1 VADTGDLMTDAE
13 VARLAT
19 AEKVAEAMR
28 RSLSHLPANARGVV
42 KAMLEPQSV
51 AIVAGTLT
59 AWAGSHFFGV
69 GEVVDVA
76 LLTVGLIGLGFSV
89 FEGAA
94 AVYDFTIIATRA
106 RSESELD
113 LAGQHFARAVAL
125 LGVST
130 LQALLLHGQGRLAIA
145 RGRPRVFPPPNVGAV
160 PPAGNQL
167 RLSRPPQLPGGK
179 LGGTSPFG
187 EIRIARNQPMSE
199 QRITLY
205 HELVHRYFSPRTGPL
220 RQLRAELAWS
230 AYSRSAFLK
239 YLEEALAEGYG
250 QLRVNGLT
258 SALRAYRFP
267 IQGGYVTI
275 ADLAY
280 EGQAVGSIVLGGST
294 FRVSVSLGTV
304 PEN

>member
-1 VADTGDLMTDAE
+1 MTDAE
-13 VARLAT
+13 VVRLAAT
-19 AEKVAEAMR
+19 EKVAEAMR
-28 RSLSHLPANARGVV
+28 RSLPHLPAAAGGVV
-42 KAMLEPQSV
+42 EAMLEPQNL

-59 AWAGSHFFGV
+59 AWAGSHFFGI
-69 GEVVDVA
+69 GEVVDVI
-76 LLTVGLIGLGFSV
+76 LLTAGFVGLGFSV

-94 AVYDFTIIATRA
+94 AVYDFTTIATRA
-106 RSESELD
+106 RSEAELD
-113 LAGQHFARAVAL
+113 LAGQRFARAVTL

-130 LQALLLHGQGRLAIA
+130 LQAVLLHGQGRLAIA
-145 RGRPRVFPPPNVGAV
+145 RGRPRVFPRPNVGAA
-160 PPAGNQL
+160 PPPGNQL
-167 RLSRPPQLPGGK
+167 LLSRPTQLPGGK

-187 EIRIARNQPMSE
+187 EITIARNQPLSE

-230 AYSRSAFLK
+230 AYSRSAFLR

-267 IQGGYVTI
+267 IQGGYVTV
-275 ADLAY
+275 ADLVS
-280 EGQAVGSIVLGGST
+280 EGRAVGTIVLGGST

-304 PEN
+304 PER